1 MRPGSWNAR
10 SRGVALSQRA
20 VATVAFLAAMPA
32 LARSCATQGAR
43 LCRTVPGAARWVLA
57 AALHCVRLSLLAI
70 LAVAGLL
77 LWLAAAAIA
86 AVWTLGARGLARL
99 R

>member
-1 MRPGSWNAR
+1 M
-10 SRGVALSQRA
+10 SQRA
-20 VATVAFLAAMPA
+20 VVTVAFFAAMPA
-32 LARSCATQGAR
+32 LARSYATQGGR
-43 LCRTVPGAARWVLA
+43 LCRTVLGAARWVLA
-57 AALHCVRLSLLAI
+57 AAFHCVRLLSLAI

-86 AVWTLGARGLARL
+86 AIWTLGARGLARL